1 MQTKYIEFLTTKDRF
16 EIYTLLS
23 AGCVV
28 DGYESDERGI
38 IHFRF
43 EDKEKCEKILNQLL
57 SKKLKVY
64 AHNMINAMRDAQ
76 SIFNTKGASRL

>member
-1 MQTKYIEFLTTKDRF
+1 MHTKYIQFWTTKDRF

-28 DGYESDERGI
+28 DGYEPNERGMI
-38 IHFRF
+38 YFRF
-43 EDKEKCEKILNQLL
+43 EDKEKCEKILTQLL

-64 AHNMINAMRDAQ
+64 AHDMINAIRDAQ
-76 SIFNTKGASRL
+76 TIFNNK

>member
-1 MQTKYIEFLTTKDRF
+1 MYMQYAKYIEFYSTKDRF

-28 DGYESDERGI
+28 DGYEPDERGVI
-38 IHFRF
+38 YFRF
-43 EDKEKCEKILNQLL
+43 ENKEKCERFLTQLL

-64 AHNMINAMRDAQ
+64 AHDMINAMRDVQA
-76 SIFNTKGASRL
+76 IFNNR